1 MDNVRIAVL
10 DAYDNVCIFLDN
22 TIDEAMH
29 YYKDE
34 LHTYLSGSAYTLSL
48 IHIQMCIRDRATAS
62 NKQSTPLITFIE
74 DKSNQA
80 QSENEAVEPENE
92 AVEPEKQKKDETKKS
107 EPKNSASKK

>member
-34 LHTYLSGSAYTLSL
+34 LHTYLSGSAYTYSFKTLSNHDDSKFLTVGNKLSFVYKNKGYYCNIVNNERNEKYTKVTAYGLSL
-48 IHIQMCIRDRATAS
+48 
-62 NKQSTPLITFIE
+62 E
-74 DKSNQA
+74 
-80 QSENEAVEPENE
+80 
-92 AVEPEKQKKDETKKS
+92 
-107 EPKNSASKK
+107 

>member
-34 LHTYLSGSAYTLSL
+34 LHTYLSGSAYTSSL
-48 IHIQMCIRDRATAS
+48 LLVINFLLYIKTKVITAI
-62 NKQSTPLITFIE
+62 L
-74 DKSNQA
+74 
-80 QSENEAVEPENE
+80 
-92 AVEPEKQKKDETKKS
+92 
-107 EPKNSASKK
+107 